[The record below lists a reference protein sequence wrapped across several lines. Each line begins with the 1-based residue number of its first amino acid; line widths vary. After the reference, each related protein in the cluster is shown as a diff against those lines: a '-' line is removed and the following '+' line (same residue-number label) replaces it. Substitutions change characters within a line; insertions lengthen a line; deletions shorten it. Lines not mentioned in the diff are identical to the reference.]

1 MTVKFSWN
9 ISVKIHFNFLNVV
22 GWVSQYLTH
31 HWCMKFLWKRF
42 YHETACSQQYLP
54 AVLCETCTILACYQ
68 CACLALVRYWPWLLC
83 GEANVLFK
91 CASCCGEWLGWRCW
105 RSEAQWCRLSLGD
118 QCWHQLLADFQKAC
132 QCKRLTFL
140 RLSHHTVPG
149 PVQAPDRPL
158 ASLTPVTQPEKKKDW
173 IKTKT
178 WFMCWCRWLWLR
190 QKCCNKR
197 TYIPLN
203 VTHGQGEQL
212 CYI

>member
-1 MTVKFSWN
+1 MHEWCKILNTVCDLTMTVKFSWN

-91 CASCCGEWLGWRCW
+91 CASCCGEWLGVKVLKVRG
-105 RSEAQWCRLSLGD
+105 SVMPSLSG
-118 QCWHQLLADFQKAC
+118 WSV
-132 QCKRLTFL
+132 LTSAAGWL
-140 RLSHHTVPG
+140 PESLS
-149 PVQAPDRPL
+149 VQAADLSQAFSSYSARSSPG
-158 ASLTPVTQPEKKKDW
+158 SW
-173 IKTKT
+173 
-178 WFMCWCRWLWLR
+178 
-190 QKCCNKR
+190 
-197 TYIPLN
+197 
-203 VTHGQGEQL
+203 
-212 CYI
+212 